1 MPFKVLIPI
10 NKMRIGQS
18 GTVVQ
23 IMGGPGLVRRLEAL
37 GIMPGRKVTKI
48 SSMFFRGPVTV
59 KIGHT
64 QIALGFGMSRRIM
77 VEVDLK
83 E

>member
-1 MPFKVLIPI
+1 MAKALVPL
-10 NKMRIGQS
+10 NKMATGQT

-23 IMGGPGLVRRLEAL
+23 ILGGPGLIRRLEAL
-37 GIMPGRKVTKI
+37 GVMPGRKVVKVG
-48 SSMFFRGPVTV
+48 SMVFRGPVMIRT
-59 KIGHT
+59 GHT

-77 VEVDLK
+77 VEVEIK

>member
-1 MPFKVLIPI
+1 MAKMLVPL
-10 NKMRIGQS
+10 NKMGNGQS

-23 IMGGPGLVRRLEAL
+23 MLGGPGLVRRLEAL
-37 GIMPGRKVTKI
+37 GIMPGRKIIKL
-48 SSMFFRGPVTV
+48 SSMVFRGPVMIKT
-59 KIGHT
+59 GQT

-77 VEVDLK
+77 VEVEIK

>member
-18 GTVVQ
+18 GNVVQ

>member
-1 MPFKVLIPI
+1 MSLKALIPV
-10 NKMRIGQS
+10 NKMSTGQS

-37 GIMPGRKVTKI
+37 GILPGRKITKV

-59 KIGHT
+59 RTGHT
-64 QIALGFGMSRRIM
+64 QIALGFGMSRRII

-83 E
+83 G

>member
-1 MPFKVLIPI
+1 MPFKVLIPV
-10 NKMRIGQS
+10 NKMRIRQS

-23 IMGGPGLVRRLEAL
+23 IVGGPGLVRRLEAL
-37 GIMPGRKVTKI
+37 GIMPGKKLTKI

-59 KIGHT
+59 KIGQT

-77 VEVDLK
+77 IEVDLK